1 MWQLFWTGM
10 FDWAL
15 LVIEYSYPNKSKLLF
30 HENFFCWKYIVRI
43 FLLIQI
49 YDIGVCI
56 LLAQIKF
63 WLQKESIKILQRSNF
78 QWIFSWKW
86 KHAYLCNIH
95 SSTSHF
101 VSGFV
106 GNGYSLFGRNHLVIF
121 ILVSVCYGFSIFY
134 SRFRIYIFEGFCCVQ
149 SVEFLRIFSTFL
161 PDISSFLP
169 YAAADFPALFC
180 QFLGFFRCRLSLFFV
195 LFEVFLHSPFCHFI
209 VLF

>member
-95 SSTSHF
+95 SSTSQF

-149 SVEFLRIFSTFL
+149 SVEFCGFLVPFFRIFHHFHPMQL
-161 PDISSFLP
+161 PIFPPFFASFLASFV
-169 YAAADFPALFC
+169 AACLS
-180 QFLGFFRCRLSLFFV
+180 FLSFLKCFYTAPFV
-195 LFEVFLHSPFCHFI
+195 IL
-209 VLF
+209 